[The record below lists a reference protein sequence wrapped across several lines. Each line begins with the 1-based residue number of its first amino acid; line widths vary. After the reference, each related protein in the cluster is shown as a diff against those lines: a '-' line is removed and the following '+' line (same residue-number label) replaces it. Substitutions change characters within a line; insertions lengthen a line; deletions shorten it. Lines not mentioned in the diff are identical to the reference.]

1 MMPFAKLPLLRT
13 PCHAHFL
20 GAVVIAF
27 LNLMIVFVFL
37 GVWALQ
43 LIVLMV
49 VGAGWAIYG
58 LVRLGRDVA
67 PRDTPPAE
75 VWRGH
80 DRSLLDDDPPT
91 APTPVQRDPE
101 DRARRL
107 GFIVGRALGR
117 TPR

>member
-75 VWRGH
+75 VWRGPH
-80 DRSLLDDDPPT
+80 PALLPHHPPTPPTPPPPDPP
-91 APTPVQRDPE
+91 DPPPP
-101 DRARRL
+101 
-107 GFIVGRALGR
+107 
-117 TPR
+117 PRFLR